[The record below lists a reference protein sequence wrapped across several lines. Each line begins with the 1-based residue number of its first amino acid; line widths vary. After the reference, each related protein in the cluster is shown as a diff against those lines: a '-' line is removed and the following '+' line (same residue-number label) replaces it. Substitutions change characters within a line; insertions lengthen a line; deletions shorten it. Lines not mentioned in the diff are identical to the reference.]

1 MTAQIREGAH
11 PQANPCANP
20 CTESSDRIFHLSSEG
35 EEGSAAAHKFWRV
48 RLDGSVQTVRF
59 GRIETVGQ
67 TCTKTFPSAAEA
79 GKATGRLIAQK
90 VNKGYREVTPEQAA
104 QVSPKRKRK
113 QPQQQHRS
121 PKPQWQQLALP
132 F

>member
-1 MTAQIREGAH
+1 VIAQIREGAH
-11 PQANPCANP
+11 PQANPYANP
-20 CTESSDRIFHLSSEG
+20 CTVSFDRIFHLSSEG

-59 GRIETVGQ
+59 GRIGTVGQ
-67 TCTKTFPSAAEA
+67 TCTKTFPGAAEA
-79 GKATGRLIAQK
+79 SKATQRLIAQK

-104 QVSPKRKRK
+104 QLPPKRK
-113 QPQQQHRS
+113 QQQHRS